1 VRDGFHLVPRCFEPR
16 RELTPV
22 AHRVAF
28 TLLDHVAEVNAN
40 PELDAALVLQTG
52 ARSRASV

>member
-1 VRDGFHLVPRCFEPR
+1 
-16 RELTPV
+16 LTPV

-28 TLLDHVAEVNAN
+28 TLLDRVAEVNAN

-52 ARSRASV
+52 AHSRASV